1 MPIRRDNSGK
11 YEVVG
16 ISGLSDNERK
26 EYIDNGIKSGIFKSN
41 ASLEE
46 IDINY
51 QLDELLNRYDKSYL
65 KENVKNNDDIKRLY
79 RDAMIQDGFDEK
91 FGIDE
96 IGPNLNLDE
105 YNRLNKKLTT
115 EGKLDLLNSD
125 WKTESE
131 IKEIENIGSN
141 LAKES
146 RSNQYIDS
154 PFFEEQ
160 AENNYPENTK
170 EHSDKVLQDV
180 ISRDYE
186 RKVSTL
192 SPEIEQIVNS
202 IKLETQNGGIQYT
215 PEESDWYKN
224 TLIKSTLEQAPSK
237 NELKPYTGQ
246 YEKIISGGMGS
257 TSRVLDGEG
266 RQKAIQDYWASTVEN
281 LKDTPE
287 NRIDWL
293 FRDISAS
300 SNYYNAFEN
309 TPHIRNLTL
318 DDKIRYI
325 AEFFAMNSNFDGN
338 EAFENLDLQF
348 RKHIADDMPFI
359 ERAGNVMNNVLVGG
373 VANLMNK
380 VIYAES
386 VGKQIG
392 ILTSSGEEKA
402 LREQKFNDWLNGKD
416 ENGELLSNWDNPQYW
431 NGVDQYNTLDAL
443 EIDRANHNGGVSQ
456 YNNVY
461 KPDEE
466 LRVWSR
472 QTLDEAIKMGKF
484 LWSDYIIGQLTGG
497 ANKWL
502 AGLGKVGGVAG
513 AVGVGLTAAFNAGGI
528 AQAYGIQTYNQ
539 TLDELRQQLVTDGL
553 EYAKRTSGTDDSNN
567 VEFQR
572 AFNEYTQDQ
581 NRLNAIENA
590 ARTAYVTDS
599 LIEELRMTAANL
611 SYKKWLLGKDNTTVM
626 FDDGIAPFKEVA
638 GKMALKYNSELP
650 LAGYYLGQK
659 IFGGFW
665 SNYWDDV
672 TVGFGSGVG
681 KGAYQG
687 FVNRYDNPDDYAT
700 VHDGYT
706 INFLDGINYGFK
718 SAGDALLDKQSWYDG
733 FIGGIGGLFGFI
745 PNFTTDVTTTRDR
758 STRGGRAIESIVQHI
773 DNPLTVSI
781 REARTAQANTKT
793 MIDAA
798 NKVLKD
804 NDRVLSDMSG
814 YVASM
819 FPKDRAQKGMKELK
833 DDKTYRA
840 FVVAKMLA
848 NAQSD
853 RVLSQSSRLTNAI
866 NELNDLASGN
876 IPSSIID
883 EFLADKDNETIAN
896 NPNSREVAAGLIQGN
911 AKDLLDMINSYKDKI
926 NRFSKST
933 NGRAMSDDLKDELTY
948 MLTMGD
954 TWKQRINDI
963 EQTISGHASP
973 VDSQLSF
980 SSQAEYGSRS
990 GWERRIKVQ
999 NEFLDEIQKRIDE
1012 QDKIIKEKDEKLKGM
1027 SDAKPEDVIKVRYEK
1042 RIAEIRKES
1051 YSNRLDAE
1059 KETLEKIKD
1068 DGNAFVNEKGKPVEF
1083 TGLMTENEILGLS
1096 PKQRA
1101 WVLDPMHRNDFS
1113 KRQQRIIEQT
1123 IAHGKER
1130 SEDFEQLVQDSATL
1144 SERMDGVRVAFDNM
1158 ANNPAEA
1165 SFYIRQQKAQNELKR
1180 TSAFRQRQKEK
1191 IFEFIDSASTN
1202 EERLLRG
1209 RNGINGSGV
1218 STEIL
1223 QEYIEQ
1229 HQKKG
1234 SSLKGLL
1241 EMSKFSDDISGVA
1254 KDVIPNEQR
1263 RINALQTVKNMFDVS
1278 SNLKE
1283 LVANLEEILTDESL
1297 NDSDVQV
1304 IREDINALLNR
1315 AQELGYQRGA
1325 TKSKASMKNSKKQR
1339 EEKRKQ
1345 LLDIA
1350 KKETGSKEGI
1360 KETRK
1365 EEPKDNGKSSQQN
1378 LGRKQADVDDAE
1390 TPRPEVSAD
1399 DVSTEGV
1406 IPAPTIEDYVGPE
1419 VVYDPE
1425 AETRPIQDGTAFV
1438 VTDDGL
1444 TTYTPSVVDE
1454 VPTTPK
1460 PTSVVDV
1467 DSGETDYQAYT
1478 EPDPTSDLVGNTMY
1492 EYDADALRF
1501 DKIGKEQV
1509 KRKGAVEGDSMNEY
1523 FEFLSSHG
1531 MRVQDIIDREFGR
1544 IIDKHPDTKI
1554 HFMVTNP
1561 NIEEGVPVAEHVG
1574 KDGKKHEMYIFNVVE
1589 FTPEIERLHNKDLGG
1604 VVEANGKRWLI
1615 VGTTG
1620 FSSRIDPTTGKKVY
1634 DSNQLNNFNLIK
1646 DKIKQSSGQYFSSK
1660 EGEKQLYYVSQA
1672 YTNVKTIKPGSITK
1686 RLSTDQSTEMR
1697 SIGQILEDSV
1707 RNPMGLQYEDLK
1719 FIIQE
1724 KTKAVTIGISNEKYY
1739 LPSAIDRNSG
1749 AVFLMVRGANNVLV
1763 PVRLNTKRLNE
1774 IDRTTRFGRNIDNLL
1789 TMITSRDFNE
1799 RNAALGELRKLL
1811 VFDDNN
1817 RITIGDEKNNTITV
1831 RFNGGEPVR
1840 FNLNSNEFSQT
1851 DFFQEVT
1858 NADFKI
1864 NYSRNNLLLQE
1875 RFKMMDEAGC
1885 FQTDIAYLG
1894 TINAAY
1900 YTYPV
1905 GSDGRPIIEQKEVRT
1920 EPVQNQQSQINGREN
1935 TYVINGQH
1943 YRESDKGLFDE
1954 RSNLVTDESI
1964 RTSFYYNKII
1974 TESGLTP
1981 AYTEPKSRNRYY
1993 IISNDDN
2000 SPLVVKLDRKNNV
2013 TVATV
2018 EQSRQMI
2025 DRIRE
2030 IKERAARERAI
2041 NEYDTTTVEPGTE
2054 RIEANEILGVTEE
2067 DVLNMALGDVVAYR
2081 ENPTGE
2087 QQPAQP
2093 SQEPVAVNNQSN
2105 KAPIEIGSKDTQE
2118 RLRRVSGT
2126 FVGVSRNAEFRDSFK
2141 TVIDAKSWGK
2151 ELTGKSLAEIANIL
2165 QSHGIET
2172 TNIKDAQA
2180 WLENIRDCK

>member
-1 MPIRRDNSGK
+1 MPIRRNNSGK

-26 EYIDNGIKSGIFKSN
+26 EYIDNGVKSGIFKSN

-46 IDINY
+46 IDLNY
-51 QLDELLNRYDKSYL
+51 QLDELLDRYDKSYL
-65 KENVKNNDDIKRLY
+65 QENVKNNDDIKRLY
-79 RDAMIQDGFDEK
+79 REAMIQDGFDEK
-91 FGIDE
+91 FGVGD

-105 YNRLNKKLTT
+105 YNRLNKKLTPD
-115 EGKLDLLNSD
+115 GKLDLLNSD

-131 IKEIENIGSN
+131 VKNIENIGSE

-146 RSNQYIDS
+146 RSNTYVDS
-154 PFFEEQ
+154 SFFEEQ
-160 AENNYPENTK
+160 VEDNYPERVK

-180 ISRDYE
+180 ISRDYD
-186 RKVSTL
+186 RKVSIL
-192 SPEIEQIVNS
+192 SPEIEQITNS
-202 IKLETQNGGIQYT
+202 IKLETQSGGIKYS
-215 PEESDWYKN
+215 PEESNWYKD
-224 TLIKSTLEQAPSK
+224 TLLKSTLEKTPSE
-237 NELKPYTGQ
+237 NELKPYIGK

-257 TSRVLDGEG
+257 TSMVLDGEG

-300 SNYYNAFEN
+300 SNYYGAFEN

-325 AEFFAMNSNFDGN
+325 AEFFAMNKNFDGN

-348 RKHIADDMPFI
+348 RKHIADDMPFV

-386 VGKQIG
+386 LGKQIG
-392 ILTSSGEEKA
+392 ILTSSGEEKT

-416 ENGELLSNWDNPQYW
+416 ENGELLNNWDNPQYW
-431 NGVDQYNTLDAL
+431 NGVDQYNTLDAI

-461 KPDEE
+461 KPEEE
-466 LRVWSR
+466 LKIWSR
-472 QTLDEAIKMGKF
+472 QTLAEAIKMSKF
-484 LWSDYIIGQLTGG
+484 LWSDYVIGQLTGPM
-497 ANKWL
+497 NKAL
-502 AGLGKVGGVAG
+502 AGLGKVGGIAG
-513 AVGVGLTAAFNAGGI
+513 GLGVGLTAAFNAGGI

-539 TLDELRQQLVTDGL
+539 TLDDLRQKLVTDGI
-553 EYAKRTSGTDDSNN
+553 EYAKRTSGTDDTNDVN
-567 VEFQR
+567 FQK
-572 AFNEYTQDQ
+572 AFNEYTQDS

-590 ARTAYVTDS
+590 AKISYITDS

-681 KGAYQG
+681 KGAYEG
-687 FVNRYDNPDDYAT
+687 FLNRYDNPDDYST
-700 VHDGYT
+700 VHDDFT
-706 INFLDGINYGFK
+706 LNFLDGINSGFK

-733 FIGGIGGLFGFI
+733 FIGGIGGIFGFM
-745 PNFTTDVTTTRDR
+745 PNFTSDATTTRNR
-758 STRGGRAIESIVQHI
+758 ETRGGRAIESIVQHI
-773 DNPLTVSI
+773 DNPITVSI
-781 REARTAQANTKT
+781 REARSAQSNTKE

-798 NKVLKD
+798 NKVLED
-804 NDRVLSDMSG
+804 NDRILNDISG
-814 YVASM
+814 YAASM
-819 FPKDRAQKGMKELK
+819 FPKNRAQKGMKELK

-853 RVLSQSSRLTNAI
+853 RVLSQSSRLTSAI
-866 NELNDLASGN
+866 NELNDLVSGN
-876 IPSSIID
+876 IPSSLID

-896 NPNSREVAAGLIQGN
+896 NPNSREVASSLIQSN
-911 AKDLLDMINSYKDKI
+911 AKDLLDMINSYRDKI

-933 NGRAMSDDLKDELTY
+933 NGRAMTDDLKDELAY

-973 VDSQLSF
+973 VDSELSF
-980 SSQAEYGSRS
+980 SATAEYGSKS
-990 GWERRIKVQ
+990 GWERRVKVQ
-999 NEFLDEIQKRIDE
+999 NDFIGEIQKRIDE
-1012 QDKIIKEKDEKLKGM
+1012 QDKIIDEKNKKLKEV
-1027 SDAKPEDVIKVRYEK
+1027 SDAKPEDVIKIRYEK

-1051 YSNRLDAE
+1051 YVNRLDAE
-1059 KETLEKIKD
+1059 KETLEKIKK
-1068 DGNAFVNEKGKPVEF
+1068 DGSDFFNEKGASGEF
-1083 TGLMTENEILGLS
+1083 GALMTEKDILGLS

-1101 WVLDPMHRNDFS
+1101 WVLDPMHRADFS

-1123 IAHGKER
+1123 ISHGKER

-1144 SERMDGVRVAFDNM
+1144 SERVDGVRVAFDNM

-1165 SFYIRQQKAQNELKR
+1165 SFYIRQQKAQNDLKK
-1180 TSAFRQRQKEK
+1180 SAAFKQRQKEK
-1191 IFEFIDSASTN
+1191 TLKFLDDASTDD
-1202 EERLLRG
+1202 ERLLRG
-1209 RNGINGSGV
+1209 RSGINNSGV

-1223 QEYIEQ
+1223 QEYIDQ
-1229 HQKKG
+1229 HTRKG
-1234 SSLKGLL
+1234 RVLKGLL

-1278 SNLKE
+1278 DNLNE
-1283 LVANLEEILTDESL
+1283 LVANLDGILTDESL

-1315 AQELGYQRGA
+1315 AEELGYQRGA
-1325 TKSKASMKNSKKQR
+1325 TKSKASMKSSKKSR
-1339 EEKRKQ
+1339 EEKIQALK
-1345 LLDIA
+1345 DIA
-1350 KKETGSKEGI
+1350 KKEASQ
-1360 KETRK
+1360 K
-1365 EEPKDNGKSSQQN
+1365 EETKESEKAKDDKNKPEQQN

-1390 TPRPEVSAD
+1390 TPKPDVSAD
-1399 DVSTEGV
+1399 DVYADDA

-1438 VTDDGL
+1438 VTDDGI

-1460 PTSVVDV
+1460 PTSVVDI

-1478 EPDPTSDLVGNTMY
+1478 EPEPTSDLVGNTMY
-1492 EYDADALRF
+1492 EYDVDFLKF

-1523 FEFLSSHG
+1523 FEFLSNHG
-1531 MRVQDIIDREFGR
+1531 MRVQDIIDRELGR
-1544 IIDKHPDTKI
+1544 IIEKHPDTKI

-1620 FSSRIDPTTGKKVY
+1620 FSSRIDPATGRRVY
-1634 DSNQLNNFNLIK
+1634 DSKQLNNFNLIK
-1646 DKIKQSSGQYFSSK
+1646 DKIKKSSGEYFLSE
-1660 EGEKQLYYVSQA
+1660 EGEKHLYHVSQT

-1697 SIGQILEDSV
+1697 SIGQILEDST
-1707 RNPMGLQYEDLK
+1707 RNPMGLEYEDLK

-1840 FNLNSNEFSQT
+1840 FNLNSNEFSQN

-1858 NADFKI
+1858 NADFRI

-1894 TINAAY
+1894 TTNAAY

-1905 GSDGRPIIEQKEVRT
+1905 GSDGRPIIEQSETRT
-1920 EPVQNQQSQINGREN
+1920 EPVQNQQSQINNREN
-1935 TYVINGQH
+1935 TYVINGKY

-1954 RSNLVTDESI
+1954 NSNPITDESI

-1974 TESGLTP
+1974 TEGGLTP

-1993 IISNDDN
+1993 IISNDAN

-2013 TVATV
+2013 TVATI

-2030 IKERAARERAI
+2030 IKEKAARERAI
-2041 NEYDTTTVEPGTE
+2041 NEYDTTGVEPGTE
-2054 RIEANEILGVTEE
+2054 RIEANEALGVTEE
-2067 DVLNMALGDVVAYR
+2067 DVLNMALGDAVAYR

-2087 QQPAQP
+2087 QQPSQP
-2093 SQEPVAVNNQSN
+2093 SQEPVVTNGQADN

-2126 FVGVSRNAEFRDSFK
+2126 FVGISRNAEFRDSFK
-2141 TVIDAKSWGK
+2141 IVIDAKPWGK
-2151 ELTGKSLAEIANIL
+2151 ELAGKNLAEIASIL